1 MMSISHHCSTKQNY
15 LSLIG
20 YKKDYMFDVLFS
32 HIEHKVALSDAEKS
46 AIAAFFTFKK
56 IRKKQFILEE
66 GDICMYLSFVNKGL
80 IKSYRLDEKGNEHI
94 SLFGWEGW
102 WISDFNSYINQ
113 QPATLYIDA
122 VEDTELFLLSRAA
135 YEQLTLDVPIMDRY
149 FRLLYQNSL
158 VTKDERLISS
168 NSYSAEEKFQRLIQ
182 SNPEIMQRVPQHLVA
197 SYLGLAPETLSRIR
211 KKLAS
216 TD

>member
-1 MMSISHHCSTKQNY
+1 
-15 LSLIG
+15 
-20 YKKDYMFDVLFS
+20 MFDVLFS
-32 HIEHKVALSDAEKS
+32 HIEHKVALTDAEKS
-46 AIAAFFTFKK
+46 AIATFFTFKK

-66 GDICMYLSFVNKGL
+66 GDICMHLSFVNKGL

>member
-1 MMSISHHCSTKQNY
+1 
-15 LSLIG
+15 
-20 YKKDYMFDVLFS
+20 MFDVLFS

-66 GDICMYLSFVNKGL
+66 GDICMHLSFVNKGL

-122 VEDTELFLLSRAA
+122 VEDTELFLLSQAA

>member
-1 MMSISHHCSTKQNY
+1 M
-15 LSLIG
+15 IG
-20 YKKDYMFDVLFS
+20 YKNHYMFDILFS

-46 AIAAFFTFKK
+46 AIATFFSFKK

-66 GDICMYLSFVNKGL
+66 GEICMHLSFVNKGL

-122 VEDTELFLLSRAA
+122 VEDTELFLLPRAA

-182 SNPEIMQRVPQHLVA
+182 SNPEIMRRVPQHLVA
-197 SYLGLAPETLSRIR
+197 SYLGLAPETLSRVR

>member
-1 MMSISHHCSTKQNY
+1 
-15 LSLIG
+15 
-20 YKKDYMFDVLFS
+20 MFDILFS

-46 AIAAFFTFKK
+46 AIAAFFSFKK

-66 GDICMYLSFVNKGL
+66 GEICMHLSFVNKGL

-122 VEDTELFLLSRAA
+122 VEDTELFLLTRAA

>member
-1 MMSISHHCSTKQNY
+1 
-15 LSLIG
+15 
-20 YKKDYMFDVLFS
+20 MFDVLFS

-66 GDICMYLSFVNKGL
+66 GDICMHLSFVNKGL

-113 QPATLYIDA
+113 QSATLYIDA

>member
-1 MMSISHHCSTKQNY
+1 
-15 LSLIG
+15 
-20 YKKDYMFDVLFS
+20 MFDVLFS

-66 GDICMYLSFVNKGL
+66 GDICMHLFFVNKGL

>member
-1 MMSISHHCSTKQNY
+1 
-15 LSLIG
+15 
-20 YKKDYMFDVLFS
+20 MFDVLFS

-66 GDICMYLSFVNKGL
+66 GDICLHLSFVNKGL

-182 SNPEIMQRVPQHLVA
+182 STPEIMQRVPQHLVA

>member
-1 MMSISHHCSTKQNY
+1 
-15 LSLIG
+15 
-20 YKKDYMFDVLFS
+20 MFDVLFS

-66 GDICMYLSFVNKGL
+66 GDICMHLSFVNKGH

-102 WISDFNSYINQ
+102 WISDFYSYINQ

-122 VEDTELFLLSRAA
+122 VEDTELFLLSRA
-135 YEQLTLDVPIMDRY
+135 Q
-149 FRLLYQNSL
+149 
-158 VTKDERLISS
+158 
-168 NSYSAEEKFQRLIQ
+168 
-182 SNPEIMQRVPQHLVA
+182 
-197 SYLGLAPETLSRIR
+197 
-211 KKLAS
+211 
-216 TD
+216 

>member
-1 MMSISHHCSTKQNY
+1 
-15 LSLIG
+15 
-20 YKKDYMFDVLFS
+20 MFDVLFS

-66 GDICMYLSFVNKGL
+66 GEICMHLSFVNKGL

-182 SNPEIMQRVPQHLVA
+182 SNPEIVQRVPQHLVA

>member
-1 MMSISHHCSTKQNY
+1 MH
-15 LSLIG
+15 
-20 YKKDYMFDVLFS
+20 
-32 HIEHKVALSDAEKS
+32 
-46 AIAAFFTFKK
+46 
-56 IRKKQFILEE
+56 
-66 GDICMYLSFVNKGL
+66 LSFVNKGL

-182 SNPEIMQRVPQHLVA
+182 SNPEIVQRVPQHLVA

>member
-1 MMSISHHCSTKQNY
+1 
-15 LSLIG
+15 
-20 YKKDYMFDVLFS
+20 MFDVLFS
-32 HIEHKVALSDAEKS
+32 HIEHKVALTDAEKS
-46 AIAAFFTFKK
+46 AIATFFTFKK

-66 GDICMYLSFVNKGL
+66 GDICMHLSFVNKGL

-182 SNPEIMQRVPQHLVA
+182 SNPEIVQRVPQHLVA

>member
-1 MMSISHHCSTKQNY
+1 
-15 LSLIG
+15 
-20 YKKDYMFDVLFS
+20 MFDVLFS

-66 GDICMYLSFVNKGL
+66 GDICMHLSFVNKGL

>member
-1 MMSISHHCSTKQNY
+1 
-15 LSLIG
+15 
-20 YKKDYMFDVLFS
+20 MFDILFS

-46 AIAAFFTFKK
+46 AIAAFFSFKK

-66 GDICMYLSFVNKGL
+66 GEICMHLSFVNKGL

-122 VEDTELFLLSRAA
+122 VEDTELFLLTRAA

-211 KKLAS
+211 KRITLLK
-216 TD
+216 T